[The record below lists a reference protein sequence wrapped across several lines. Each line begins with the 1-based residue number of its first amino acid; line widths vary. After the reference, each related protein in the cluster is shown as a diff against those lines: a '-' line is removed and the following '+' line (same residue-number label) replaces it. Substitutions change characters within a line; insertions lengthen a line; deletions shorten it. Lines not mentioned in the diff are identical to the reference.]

1 MMVAYLLVR
10 RFWHYTAKVNE
21 MCLAIPGKVDEIDG
35 NIATVDI
42 MGVKNRIAIDMVR
55 NVQIGDYLMIHAG
68 YAIEKIDETEAI
80 QTIELFHELGG
91 LISKDDV

>member
-1 MMVAYLLVR
+1 
-10 RFWHYTAKVNE
+10 